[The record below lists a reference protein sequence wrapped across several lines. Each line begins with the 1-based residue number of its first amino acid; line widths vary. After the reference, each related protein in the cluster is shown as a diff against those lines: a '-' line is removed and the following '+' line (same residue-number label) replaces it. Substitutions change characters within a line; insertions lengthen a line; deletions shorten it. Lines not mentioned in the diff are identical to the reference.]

1 MEAFFTFL
9 ASYWW
14 ILLIFAGMG
23 YGAFEEWLDFKK
35 EQRKLGAS
43 TEAVG
48 GDLKALRDEWTEERA
63 RLTRRIEHLEA
74 IVTSQTWD
82 ALHDDARHHDALH
95 GGALHD
101 DAMQDHAMQDGEAA
115 LPLNRATPPPPDGAA
130 PASDAER
137 AERIAKRIR

>member
-48 GDLKALRDEWTEERA
+48 DDLEALRDEWTQERA

-82 ALHDDARHHDALH
+82 ALHDDA
-95 GGALHD
+95 
-101 DAMQDHAMQDGEAA
+101 MQDHAMQDGEAA
-115 LPLNRATPPPPDGAA
+115 LPLNRATPPPSDAAA
-130 PASDAER
+130 PISDAEQ
-137 AERIAKRIR
+137 AERLAKRIR

>member
-1 MEAFFTFL
+1 MDALFTFL

-23 YGAFEEWLDFKK
+23 YGAFEEWLDFKR

-43 TEAVG
+43 AEEMSEDLT
-48 GDLKALRDEWTEERA
+48 DLKQEWKEERV

-82 ALHDDARHHDALH
+82 ALHEQDATLPPLQAPEHALETEPSLDD
-95 GGALHD
+95 
-101 DAMQDHAMQDGEAA
+101 E
-115 LPLNRATPPPPDGAA
+115 
-130 PASDAER
+130 ER
-137 AERIAKRIR
+137 ARRLAKRIR

>member
-23 YGAFEEWLDFKK
+23 YGAFEEWLEFKK

-48 GDLKALRDEWTEERA
+48 EDLEALREEWQEERA
-63 RLTRRIEHLEA
+63 RLTRRVEHLEA

-82 ALHDDARHHDALH
+82 ALHDDALPEGSAVPVYPEAPRLDAT
-95 GGALHD
+95 D
-101 DAMQDHAMQDGEAA
+101 IV
-115 LPLNRATPPPPDGAA
+115 
-130 PASDAER
+130 SDAER
-137 AERIAKRIR
+137 AERLAQRIR

>member
-23 YGAFEEWLDFKK
+23 YGAFEEWLEFKR
-35 EQRKLGAS
+35 EQRKLGVS
-43 TEAVG
+43 SEEMNEDLTE
-48 GDLKALRDEWTEERA
+48 LKQEWLEERA

-82 ALHDDARHHDALH
+82 ALHD
-95 GGALHD
+95 GAPHD
-101 DAMQDHAMQDGEAA
+101 DTMLAGKAT
-115 LPLNRATPPPPDGAA
+115 LPPQSSTPSPPDTTA
-130 PASDAER
+130 PVSDTER
-137 AERIAKRIR
+137 AKHIAQRIR

>member
-48 GDLKALRDEWTEERA
+48 DDLEALRNEWNQERA

-82 ALHDDARHHDALH
+82 ALCDDALNESAV
-95 GGALHD
+95 
-101 DAMQDHAMQDGEAA
+101 QDGAVQGGGVQDGAAA
-115 LPLNRATPPPPDGAA
+115 LPLSQPTPPLDTAGPV
-130 PASDAER
+130 SDAEQ
-137 AERIAKRIR
+137 AARIAKRIR